1 MEIVQVLHMNA
12 GNGEASYANNSQFQ
26 EKAIVMAKKIT
37 EEAITDV
44 YKSLCPKTVYIA
56 DLGCSSG
63 PNTLME
69 AGELVKA
76 FDKARRNMG
85 HQSPEYA
92 VYLNDLPGNDF
103 NSTFRSLPQHQ
114 EDFKK
119 EMGEEFGPCF
129 FAGVA
134 GSFYG
139 RLFPANSLHFVHSSI
154 SLHWLSQ
161 VPKELEENKGNI
173 RVAASSPPSVVKAY
187 HEQFECDFS
196 TFLQCRAKELV
207 TGGRMV
213 LYFLGR
219 RCEDHI
225 SSYNNVLNTWEFL
238 AKVLND
244 LSAEGVLE
252 EEKVNSFN
260 LPMYRASPN
269 EVKMAVEKEG
279 SFSIE
284 YLDNFMYDLENEKHV
299 KDPGN
304 FVVNSF
310 RAVFEPIVAGHF
322 GEGITEEIFK
332 RQKTLVLESI
342 HELDKVEF
350 FNVVSMTKK

>member
-1 MEIVQVLHMNA
+1 MEVVQVLHMNA

-85 HQSPEYA
+85 HQSPEYS
-92 VYLNDLPGNDF
+92 VYLNDLPSNDF
-103 NSTFRSLPQHQ
+103 NSIFRSLPVHQ

-119 EMGEEFGPCF
+119 EIGEEFGPCF

-161 VPKELEENKGNI
+161 VPKGLEENKDNI
-173 RVAASSPPSVVKAY
+173 RVVASSPPSV
-187 HEQFECDFS
+187 
-196 TFLQCRAKELV
+196 
-207 TGGRMV
+207 
-213 LYFLGR
+213 
-219 RCEDHI
+219 
-225 SSYNNVLNTWEFL
+225 
-238 AKVLND
+238 
-244 LSAEGVLE
+244 GVVY

-260 LPMYRASPN
+260 IPMYRASPN
-269 EVKMAVEKEG
+269 EVKMVVEKEG

-284 YLDNFMYDLENEKHV
+284 YLENFMYDLENEKHI
-299 KDPGN
+299 DPGN
-304 FVVNSF
+304 FLVNSF
-310 RAVFEPIVAGHF
+310 RAVLEPIVAGHF

-332 RQKTLVLESI
+332 RQKTLILESI
-342 HELDKVEF
+342 HELEKVEF

>member
-1 MEIVQVLHMNA
+1 MEIVQVLHMNT

-92 VYLNDLPGNDF
+92 VYLNDLPSNDF
-103 NSTFRSLPQHQ
+103 NSIFRSLPVHQ
-114 EDFKK
+114 EDLKK
-119 EMGEEFGPCF
+119 EMGQEFGPCF

-161 VPKELEENKGNI
+161 VPKGLEENKGNI
-173 RVAASSPPSVVKAY
+173 RVVASSPPSVVKAY

-196 TFLQCRAKELV
+196 NFLKCRAKELV
-207 TGGRMV
+207 TGGGMV

-225 SSYNNVLNTWEFL
+225 SSNNNVWEL
-238 AKVLND
+238 LVKVLNN
-244 LSAEGVLE
+244 LSAEGVVD

-260 LPMYRASPN
+260 FPIYWASPN
-269 EVKMAVEKEG
+269 EVKMVVEKEG

-284 YLDNFMYDLENEKHV
+284 YLENFMYDLENEKHI
-299 KDPGN
+299 DPGN
-304 FVVNSF
+304 FHVNSF
-310 RAVFEPIVAGHF
+310 RAVLEPIVASHF

-332 RQKTLVLESI
+332 RQKTLTLESI
-342 HELDKVEF
+342 HELEKVRF